1 MRICLIAPMTSDLA
15 IPGEI
20 QEVANT
26 FSEAGHMVRITPA
39 SRQGLRDAMYAGTFE
54 MVWFAGHGGDE
65 GFGLADGVWRP
76 VDCGR
81 WLAAVGAW
89 SFVANAC
96 FSAEH
101 VQTIQQIADVDI
113 VATIAPAGVEDDT
126 AADTALYLA
135 RALVETNSLA
145 QATQR
150 ASAGGQLQYRY
161 FPSGRM
167 NSSAQRAAE
176 EQEHQD
182 VAALVKVFRGDP
194 ITGQPGLVATLNTL
208 ASKLDTLATAFDAY
222 RASTEARLDALEKA
236 QRTGGQ
242 VQMSPRVA
250 SLLMFL
256 SVMMIVLMFWVI
268 VRLGGA

>member
-54 MVWFAGHGGDE
+54 MIWFAGHGGDE
-65 GFGLADGVWRP
+65 GFGLADGIWKP

-113 VATIAPAGVEDDT
+113 VATIAPAGVEDT
-126 AADTALYLA
+126 VAAETALYLA

-167 NSSAQRAAE
+167 NGTQRAAD
-176 EQEHQD
+176 EQAHQD
-182 VAALVKVFRGDP
+182 TAALVRLFRGDP
-194 ITGQPGLVATLNTL
+194 ATGQPGLVATLNTL
-208 ASKLDTLATAFDAY
+208 AAKLDVLAAAFDAY
-222 RASTEARLDALEKA
+222 RVSTEARLDALEKA
-236 QRTGGQ
+236 QRIGQ
-242 VQMSPRVA
+242 QVSMSPRMA
-250 SLLMFL
+250 SSLMLVSFL
-256 SVMMIVLMFWVI
+256 MIVLMFALI
-268 VRLGGA
+268 LRLGGA

>member
-39 SRQGLRDAMYAGTFE
+39 SRQGLRDAMHAGTFE
-54 MVWFAGHGGDE
+54 MIWFAGHGGDE

>member
-15 IPGEI
+15 IPGEM

-54 MVWFAGHGGDE
+54 MIWFAGHGGAE
-65 GFGLADGVWRP
+65 GFALEDGIWRP

-126 AADTALYLA
+126 AADTALFLA
-135 RALVETNSLA
+135 RAFVETNSLS

-150 ASAGGQLQYRY
+150 ASAGGQIQYRY

-167 NSSAQRAAE
+167 NGTQRAAD
-176 EQEHQD
+176 EQAHQD
-182 VAALVKVFRGDP
+182 TAALVRLFRGDP
-194 ITGQPGLVATLNTL
+194 LTGQPGLVATLNAL
-208 ASKLDTLATAFDAY
+208 AAKLDVLATAFDAY
-222 RASTEARLDALEKA
+222 RVSTEARLDALEKA
-236 QRTGGQ
+236 MRVGQ
-242 VQMSPRVA
+242 QVSMSPRIA
-250 SLLMFL
+250 SALLISSFL
-256 SVMMIVLMFWVI
+256 LIVLMFWVL

>member
-15 IPGEI
+15 IPGEM

-54 MVWFAGHGGDE
+54 MVWFAGHSGDE
-65 GFGLADGVWRP
+65 GFGLADGIWKP

-101 VQTIQQIADVDI
+101 VQTIQQIANVDI

-126 AADTALYLA
+126 AADTALFLA
-135 RALVETNSLA
+135 RAFVETNSLS

-150 ASAGGQLQYRY
+150 ASAGGQIQYRY

-167 NSSAQRAAE
+167 NGSTQRAAD
-176 EQEHQD
+176 EQVHQD
-182 VAALVKVFRGDP
+182 TAALVRLFRGDP
-194 ITGQPGLVATLNTL
+194 ATGQPGLVATLNTL
-208 ASKLDTLATAFDAY
+208 AAKLDVLAAAFDAY
-222 RASTEARLDALEKA
+222 RVSTEARLDALEKA
-236 QRTGGQ
+236 QRIGQ
-242 VQMSPRVA
+242 QVSMSPRMA
-250 SLLMFL
+250 SSLMLVSFL
-256 SVMMIVLMFWVI
+256 MIVLMFALI
-268 VRLGGA
+268 LRLGGA

>member
-39 SRQGLRDAMYAGTFE
+39 SRQGLRDAMYAGAFE
-54 MVWFAGHGGDE
+54 MVWFAGHSGDE
-65 GFGLADGVWRP
+65 GFGLADGIWKP

-101 VQTIQQIADVDI
+101 VQTIQQIANVDI

-126 AADTALYLA
+126 AADTALFLA
-135 RALVETNSLA
+135 RAFVETNSLS

-150 ASAGGQLQYRY
+150 ASAGGQIQYRY

-167 NSSAQRAAE
+167 NGTQRAAD
-176 EQEHQD
+176 EQVHQD
-182 VAALVKVFRGDP
+182 TAALVRLFRGDP
-194 ITGQPGLVATLNTL
+194 ATGQPGLVATLNTL
-208 ASKLDTLATAFDAY
+208 AAKLDVLAAAFDAY
-222 RASTEARLDALEKA
+222 RVSTEARLDALEKA
-236 QRTGGQ
+236 QRIGQ
-242 VQMSPRVA
+242 QVSMSPRMA
-250 SLLMFL
+250 SSLMLVSFL
-256 SVMMIVLMFWVI
+256 MIVLMFALI
-268 VRLGGA
+268 LRLGGA